1 MFARLCSTVA
11 ALLLPL
17 VGAIAQTPPPVTPP
31 VQEVVE
37 EPPPPPPPETEAAG
51 AGAREGRRG
60 RRGGQGRTGQGRGGR
75 GQGRPGTSEATPA
88 GGQGPTGQGRTGQ
101 GRSGQGRGSR
111 TTDLPEF
118 TPVAAPSLAALD
130 GKQYFWFTMYPNL
143 VVQFDP
149 ETDKIVKKV
158 ELAGGMF
165 WRSTLSHDR
174 KRLMVVTNQQR
185 SVEVIDLT
193 TGTLIGN
200 HLFQEEGMI
209 LRVRSVRECP
219 GGVHWFVQTD
229 RVKKELDRYSFEA
242 TEYLLYDSANQ
253 KVVRKEKKMP
263 DVMGRSNRLS
273 ADGSYWLSTSGGDI
287 KFLDARSGK
296 ELGKIDL
303 STPRFFGAGPIRLG
317 GTDLLDR
324 RDPNRSLQIFTT
336 TDPVEKRRTNWGLID
351 IDLKN
356 RKVTSVTEWGP
367 SNSSFGMRVAYKK
380 RIAVAMGRGR
390 SAERLM
396 TTYDLNTGK
405 KITEA
410 YHEFRPRRSLVAIS
424 PNADKVYVG
433 VAGSDFEIFD
443 GKTLKRLPPVELEGE
458 IVGTIHVVDGE

>member
-1 MFARLCSTVA
+1 
-11 ALLLPL
+11 
-17 VGAIAQTPPPVTPP
+17 
-31 VQEVVE
+31 
-37 EPPPPPPPETEAAG
+37 
-51 AGAREGRRG
+51 
-60 RRGGQGRTGQGRGGR
+60 
-75 GQGRPGTSEATPA
+75 
-88 GGQGPTGQGRTGQ
+88 
-101 GRSGQGRGSR
+101 
-111 TTDLPEF
+111 
-118 TPVAAPSLAALD
+118 LAALE
-130 GKQYFWFTMYPNL
+130 GKQYFWFTMYPNF
-143 VVQFDP
+143 VVKFDP

-174 KRLMVVTNQQR
+174 TRLMVVTNQQR
-185 SVEVIDLT
+185 SIEVVDLT
-193 TGTLIGN
+193 TGALIGN
-200 HLFQEEGMI
+200 HLFQEEGMT
-209 LRVRSVRECP
+209 LRIRSVRECP

-242 TEYLLYDSANQ
+242 SEYLLYDSANQ
-253 KVVRKEKKMP
+253 KTVRKLKKLP

-273 ADGSYWLSTSGGDI
+273 PDGTYWLSTSGGNL
-287 KFLDARSGK
+287 KFLEARSGK

-303 STPRFFGAGPIRLG
+303 STPRFFGAGAIRLSS
-317 GTDLLDR
+317 TDLLDR

-367 SNSSFGMRVAYKK
+367 SKSSFGLRVAYKK
-380 RIAVAMGRGR
+380 RIAVALGRGR
-390 SAERLM
+390 NAERLM

-424 PNADKVYVG
+424 PNADKVYIG

-443 GKTLKRLPPVELEGE
+443 GKTLKRLPSVELDGE
-458 IVGTIHVVDGE
+458 IVGTIYVVDG